1 MVEQTA
7 PSGRLRLVVVSIDR
21 LDPGRAIVS
30 DADTVFLEK
39 DEQWHAEGS
48 YVSGR
53 RFLAIAIYLI

>member
-30 DADTVFLEK
+30 DADTVFLERTSNGMQK
-39 DEQWHAEGS
+39 AVMYPVDAFWQMQS
-48 YVSGR
+48 T
-53 RFLAIAIYLI
+53 

>member
-39 DEQWHAEGS
+39 DE
-48 YVSGR
+48 
-53 RFLAIAIYLI
+53 